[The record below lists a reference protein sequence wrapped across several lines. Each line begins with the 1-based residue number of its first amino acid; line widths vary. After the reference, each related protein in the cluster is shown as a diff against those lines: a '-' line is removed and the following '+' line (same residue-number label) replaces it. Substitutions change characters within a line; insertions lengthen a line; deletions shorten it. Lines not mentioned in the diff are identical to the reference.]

1 MSKKV
6 IIFILIAIAIV
17 AVGWYFYAAQ
27 DSQSQL
33 EKLKQEYTELT
44 SLVDDVIKWESKLKE
59 DETRVETYSTL
70 GLAWKSLADKAYDLK
85 LDNYKDY
92 YRKAL
97 EVYERGIEIT
107 NRRNTLFMIN
117 AANMAKYLE
126 DYELAEDYYKEAI
139 TVAPGDVRYYVLLA
153 ELYEYKMHKSK
164 DEIIAVYDQ
173 GMEKVINPQV
183 LQKYKD
189 NYLKRVDN

>member
-1 MSKKV
+1 MMLLNGKV
-6 IIFILIAIAIV
+6 N
-17 AVGWYFYAAQ
+17 
-27 DSQSQL
+27 S
-33 EKLKQEYTELT
+33 
-44 SLVDDVIKWESKLKE
+44 
-59 DETRVETYSTL
+59 
-70 GLAWKSLADKAYDLK
+70 AWKSLADKAYDLK